1 LKGLLPQA
9 APGVAPTPEEQDKE
23 LAVLLFAGRYMF
35 DRWFAEEA
43 DTGAPAPRIPRAWN
57 RLSQAD
63 FDRLNEE
70 VADKL
75 QAFRERHQVIV
86 DVDALAV
93 ALKRDDR
100 PAGQKVLGFAWRE
113 GWAGIVGAAATV
125 LFVVLLTLAYSAL
138 GGQSLA
144 RDVLRFLTEPPREHT
159 GAPPLTGHPEQ
170 KVGG

>member
-1 LKGLLPQA
+1 MA
-9 APGVAPTPEEQDKE
+9 STPAEQDKE

-57 RLSQAD
+57 KLSQAD

-75 QAFRERHQVIV
+75 QAFRERHQVVV

-93 ALKRDDR
+93 ALKEDSR
-100 PAGQKVLGFAWRE
+100 PVGQKVLGFAWRE
-113 GWAGIVGAAATV
+113 GLAGIAGAAATV
-125 LFVVLLTLAYSAL
+125 VFVLLLTVVYSAL

-144 RDVLRFLTEPPREHT
+144 RDALRFLTEPQQEHT
-159 GAPPLTGHPEQ
+159 GAPPLKGKPEH
-170 KVGG
+170 KGGG